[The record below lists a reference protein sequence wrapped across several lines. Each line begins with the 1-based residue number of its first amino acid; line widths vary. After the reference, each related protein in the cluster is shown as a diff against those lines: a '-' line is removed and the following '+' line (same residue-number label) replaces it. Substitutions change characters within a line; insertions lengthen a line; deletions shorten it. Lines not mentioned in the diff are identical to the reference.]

1 MREISVDLIVEQ
13 IRGLCI
19 RANERLPEDVAGCIR
34 SSYAGEPWAP
44 AKETLGLLVENMEIA
59 EGERV
64 PICQDTGMT
73 CVLIELGQ
81 DVHVVDGDLYE
92 AVNEGVRR
100 GYADGFLRKSIVGDP
115 LRRVNTKDN
124 TPAMIHVDVVPGDK
138 LTITVAPKGGGSENM
153 GRLAMLT
160 PSAGR
165 EGVVNFIVETVALAG
180 PNPCPPIVVGVGIG
194 GSFDL
199 VAGLAKK
206 AVLRP
211 LDQPHPDEY
220 YRELEAELLERINAL
235 GIGPQGFGGK
245 CTALAVNIEA
255 YPTHIASLPVAVNLN
270 CHVARRATVT
280 L

>member
-1 MREISVDLIVEQ
+1 LREISVDLIVEQ